1 MRCLKARE
9 LTVIGGQHKDVGVS
23 GYLLGGMFDCLNPS
37 CNALLTPSGG
47 MPAFPSLHGLGAD
60 QIKNVEI
67 VLADATTVNANDKI
81 NSDLL
86 QVLKGDFGTWTSVL
100 THYMTAG

>member
-23 GYLLGGMFDCLNPS
+23 GYLLG
-37 CNALLTPSGG
+37 GG

-86 QVLKGDFGTWTSVL
+86 QVLKGDFGIVTRFDIQT
-100 THYMTAG
+100 